1 VKNGCRNLGQGKG
14 WCRFG
19 KWQRGQS
26 PNARIM
32 WKGHRICILWCFWV
46 QNGKDCLVACI
57 ARTRRFGR
65 FFGRIARSYKECLEI
80 ECEIGDQNP
89 QFLDTHLAR
98 TVGTYTFAAES
109 AVMPSPSPAEDA
121 STAHAC
127 LSLGI
132 RDPNGWNKVLNVTSS
147 LLIFQLVLVFLGS
160 LLLLRASRG
169 TFWVRC
175 IRKCL

>member
-1 VKNGCRNLGQGKG
+1 VKDGCRDLSQGKR

-19 KWQRGQS
+19 KWQCGQS

-32 WKGHRICILWCFWV
+32 RKGRRIYIFRCFWI
-46 QNGKDCLVACI
+46 QNGEDGLIACI
-57 ARTRRFGR
+57 ARSRGFGR
-65 FFGRIARSYKECLEI
+65 FFGTPRSYKERLEI
-80 ECEIGDQNP
+80 KYEIGGQVP

-98 TVGTYTFAAES
+98 TVGTHTFAAES
-109 AVMPSPSPAEDA
+109 AVMPSPSPAEDTSA
-121 STAHAC
+121 AHAR

-147 LLIFQLVLVFLGS
+147 LFILQSILVFLGS

-175 IRKCL
+175 VRECL